1 MLPITT
7 AVAIAIFNSRI
18 VEYSCIRVQTH
29 EIHQT
34 RTAARRTEPRA
45 PICRNGLRCAGSL
58 SADGVPDEPSGLA
71 EALGKRPFAAASVGP
86 AWFLSQLGAGV
97 GLIAAHVFRWF
108 HFADAVAGHRAVMGV
123 AQQDGKKA
131 SLSICMDLRV
141 APASRAANRLLCSLF
156 PLPPSDAPW
165 GVDHLPSLS
174 PSRRPEQIFP
184 ARPNARNGYRSLS
197 AVRTRADNRT
207 SRFSARARCHR

>member
-1 MLPITT
+1 MR
-7 AVAIAIFNSRI
+7 S
-18 VEYSCIRVQTH
+18 
-29 EIHQT
+29 T
-34 RTAARRTEPRA
+34 RQERRRGGQRPERQSVVTGCDAPEVFLLTMFPMSHRA
-45 PICRNGLRCAGSL
+45 LQRRLVNGRLRQLRLDRLGS
-58 SADGVPDEPSGLA
+58 
-71 EALGKRPFAAASVGP
+71 ALKQF
-86 AWFLSQLGAGV
+86 SQLGAGV